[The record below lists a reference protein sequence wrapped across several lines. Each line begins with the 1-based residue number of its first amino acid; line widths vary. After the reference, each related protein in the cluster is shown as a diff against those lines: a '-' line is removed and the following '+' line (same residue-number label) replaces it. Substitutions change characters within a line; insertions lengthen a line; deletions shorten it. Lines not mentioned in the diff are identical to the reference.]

1 MTSAPS
7 TDPTPLPRSY
17 GMGTPAPETRILEGE
32 HEAKVLVI
40 GGGICG
46 LSTALHLRELG
57 HEVTVV
63 EAGEIGQGGSGRAF
77 GLVVPY
83 AKRDHDAIRHAFG
96 EDAGSRIVD
105 AVASGPDLVF
115 ELIARH
121 EIDCEAS
128 RNGWILGAHT
138 QAALAGLAK
147 LGAYWQNR
155 GAPVE
160 CLDAGETARL
170 VGSHYY
176 LGALLDRRAGS
187 VNPHAYTRGLAAAAL
202 RAGARIF
209 TQSRARR
216 LSREGARWRVLTPS
230 GAVRARQVVIA
241 TDAYTDELWPG
252 LAQSLVPLRA
262 YQLVSE
268 PLSENLRAAIL
279 PEGQPLTD
287 TRRLYAGVR
296 LRADGRLHMSV
307 DGPAFSTAGRAK
319 LAKAERRIATLFPQ
333 IGALRWDEE
342 WSGWVGMTAD
352 HYPHLHR
359 LASDLW
365 AAIGFNGRGIALAT
379 LVGRDVARRIAGF
392 SERELF
398 LPVTKLSPIRA
409 HGTLR
414 PFVSALLDW
423 YRLRD
428 AMELRRLPAKS

>member
-1 MTSAPS
+1 MIFPT
-7 TDPTPLPRSY
+7 TDPAPLPRSY
-17 GMGTPAPETRILEGE
+17 AMGTPAPRTQPLEGE
-32 HEAKVLVI
+32 HEVEVAVI
-40 GGGICG
+40 GAGIAG

-63 EAGEIGQGGSGRAF
+63 EASEVGAGGSGRAF

-83 AKRDHDAIRHAFG
+83 AKRDHDAIRRSFG
-96 EDAGSRIVD
+96 EEVGARIVD

-115 ELIARH
+115 SLIQRQG
-121 EIDCEAS
+121 IDCEAS

-138 QAALAGLAK
+138 DAALAGLAK
-147 LGAYWQNR
+147 LTAFWQKR

-160 CLDAGETARL
+160 CLDAEAAARL
-170 VGSHYY
+170 VGSRFY
-176 LGALLDRRAGS
+176 LGALLDRRAGG

-202 RAGARIF
+202 RAGSGIF

-216 LSREGARWRVLTPS
+216 LSREGLRWRVLTPS
-230 GAVRARQVVIA
+230 GSLIARQVVIA
-241 TDAYTDELWPG
+241 TDAYTDDLWPG
-252 LAQSLVPLRA
+252 LARSLVPLRA

-279 PEGQPLTD
+279 PERQLLTD

-296 LRADGRLHMSV
+296 LRADGRLHLSV
-307 DGPAFSTAGRAK
+307 DGPCFGIHGRANI
-319 LAKAERRIATLFPQ
+319 AKAEGRIRKLFPQ
-333 IGALRWDEE
+333 FGSLNWEEE
-342 WSGWVGMTAD
+342 WSGWVAMTAD

-359 LASDLW
+359 LAPGLL

-392 SERELF
+392 PERELF
-398 LPVTKLSPIRA
+398 LPVTELRPIRGHA
-409 HGTLR
+409 ALR
-414 PFVSALLDW
+414 PLVSWLIDW

-428 AMELRRLPAKS
+428 AMELRRLPAGR